1 MKILKWILIVALVL
15 GLLIVFVGLPYMKQ
29 STKKHSPQKTVAYKH
44 QGMDLRVDYS
54 SPFKKGRVIFGELV
68 PYDIVWRT
76 GANEPTTF
84 STTTEIGIGK
94 HRLPAG
100 SYSLWTIPGK
110 DHWSVM
116 FNSEIPSWGV
126 TMSSGGSETTRDPQ
140 KDMLQLEVPVEE
152 VSPPMESF
160 TITFEQNDT
169 LFMDIL
175 WDDTKI
181 QVPITN

>member
-1 MKILKWILIVALVL
+1 MKILKWILVVALVIA
-15 GLLIVFVGLPYMKQ
+15 LLIFFVGLPYMKKQ
-29 STKKHSPQKTVAYKH
+29 TKKFSPQTTATYKH

-68 PYDIVWRT
+68 PYDQVWRT

-84 STTTEIGIGK
+84 STATEIGIGE

-110 DHWSVM
+110 QNWSVM
-116 FNSEIPSWGV
+116 FNSKIPSWGV

-140 KDMLQLEVPVEE
+140 KDILQLEVPVQL

-160 TITFEQNDT
+160 TITFEQRDT
-169 LFMDIL
+169 IYLDIL
-175 WDDTKI
+175 WDSVKI